1 MFQHTV
7 MAVRS
12 TNLSSVSLD
21 AEKKTTTK
29 KTQKS
34 QQFSLVLSVYLIPLQ
49 VSTCLQCPP
58 HPDQTDVPKGNNIF
72 SYFCL
77 HAFNVCLSSP
87 YHNSFVFP
95 NLSIFMMKTPF

>member
-29 KTQKS
+29 KTQKY

-72 SYFCL
+72 
-77 HAFNVCLSSP
+77 HT
-87 YHNSFVFP
+87 FVYMHLMFAYP
-95 NLSIFMMKTPF
+95 VPIIILLFFLTFRYL